1 MRFAAAYDPFDAEA
15 RDAIGV
21 LADRLST
28 GFSPHADVLGLGGS
42 YAVLADGRE
51 ISSNPALVTRFTDA
65 FTAADNAKLVIHAPG
80 MSAADVGQALAE
92 SFAAA
97 GVNPDEEADMV
108 AVPDEH
114 DELDRAEL
122 QLVTDTD
129 LRTKTSPELRELY
142 QTTTAMLRP
151 PQAASNQLDGDL
163 LAA

>member
-1 MRFAAAYDPFDAEA
+1 
-15 RDAIGV
+15 
-21 LADRLST
+21 
-28 GFSPHADVLGLGGS
+28 
-42 YAVLADGRE
+42 
-51 ISSNPALVTRFTDA
+51 
-65 FTAADNAKLVIHAPG
+65 
-80 MSAADVGQALAE
+80 
-92 SFAAA
+92 
-97 GVNPDEEADMV
+97 MV